1 MNSYQ
6 SISFLLVV
14 THRSSPVFYSVNVKR
29 QHLQVFHP
37 KNKYENQPNLLKNN
51 DFIQNYSAKA
61 ARSLIISMCFIFL
74 IFITLIL
81 ITLIQYLP

>member
-14 THRSSPVFYSVNVKR
+14 AHRSSPVFYSVDVKR
-29 QHLQVFHP
+29 QHLQVLNP
-37 KNKYENQPNLLKNN
+37 KNNYENRPKLLKDN
-51 DFIQNYSAKA
+51 DFIQSYSARA
-61 ARSLIISMCFIFL
+61 TRSLIISMCFIFL